1 MSAAVEERRGFMPE
15 KLEQVCRAVLKRVT
29 PEKKERAKI
38 EALAGKLSRKV
49 AGASKELGVKS
60 TVRLEGSVAKDT
72 WLSGEPDIDIFM
84 RVPKTIPRASLG
96 DVSLRIARKATRGSE
111 QIERFAE
118 HPYLEAVVDETRVNI
133 VPCYEVKK
141 GEWQS
146 ATDRTPFHTDYV
158 NGHLDAKMRGE
169 ARLLKKF
176 MKGISVYGAEIKTG
190 GFSGYLCELL
200 ILHYG
205 SFENTLKS
213 FAQHRQRIVVDI
225 ENYYEDRENEL
236 GLLFKEPLVIV
247 DPVDKGRNVAS
258 AVQPQKLYT
267 FVAASRAFLKSPS
280 LGFFCPP
287 ETTLLSVKELKQK
300 LKKRG
305 SAIVFLCFGK
315 VDVVPDILWGQ
326 LYKSQRS
333 LRKLLNL
340 SDFKVLRD
348 LAWSDEK
355 TINMFIF
362 ELEDCRIPLVKSHL
376 GPPLEK
382 ERECERFLAKHHS
395 GSGTVSGPYIEDGR
409 WVVQVRRKYTDACVL
424 LREKLKGGGRSAG
437 VAEQISH
444 VLRKGFKVLVDDEI
458 VEVYGKNKEFAEFL
472 TEFLSGR
479 PKWLEAAE
487 TERYQ

>member
-1 MSAAVEERRGFMPE
+1 MGFMPE

-29 PEKKERAKI
+29 PEKGERAKI
-38 EALAGKLSRKV
+38 DALAGKLSRKV

-133 VPCYEVKK
+133 VPCYDVKK

-267 FVAASRAFLKSPS
+267 FVAASRAFLKGPS
-280 LGFFCPP
+280 LGFFYPP

-382 ERECERFLAKHHS
+382 QRECERFLAKHHS

-409 WVVQVRRKYTDACVL
+409 WVVQVRRKYTDACIL

-444 VLRKGFKVLVDDEI
+444 ALRKGFKVLVDDEI

-487 TERYQ
+487 TEHYQ